1 MRRPTHR
8 HTAATAAAL
17 AALALAAGTAAPAA
31 AGGPTSA
38 LVVNGG
44 SGDAAALYAT
54 DPGYAALDKAIGD
67 DGERVDPLLTE
78 ADLGGADARQVT
90 VTWLQHD
97 VHVWRVDTLYPDA
110 RGGAVVSRGA
120 GEDPTASQTWRRV
133 AHPERLGA
141 LLDRLGVAEPPE
153 EQSGWYMP
161 SQFAVAPPDAD
172 ADGEAEAPAADAGG
186 APDEGGAP
194 GTGPTAGTAAAD
206 GDTGARERA
215 AAAPGPGA
223 GTNWWWTLPGLA
235 AGALLAT
242 AAPRLRRRRS
252 ASPARPAPGGELLDL
267 DT

>member
-8 HTAATAAAL
+8 HTAATAATL
-17 AALALAAGTAAPAA
+17 AALVLAAGTAAPAA

-161 SQFAVAPPDAD
+161 SQFAAAPPDAE
-172 ADGEAEAPAADAGG
+172 AEAEAPAADEGG
-186 APDEGGAP
+186 APDPA
-194 GTGPTAGTAAAD
+194 AGTAAAD
-206 GDTGARERA
+206 GDGARERA

-242 AAPRLRRRRS
+242 AAPRLHRRRS

>member
-8 HTAATAAAL
+8 HTAATAATL
-17 AALALAAGTAAPAA
+17 AALALAAGTATPAA

-161 SQFAVAPPDAD
+161 SQFAAAPPD

-194 GTGPTAGTAAAD
+194 GTGPAAGTAAAD

>member
-1 MRRPTHR
+1 MRRPAHR
-8 HTAATAAAL
+8 HTAATAATL
-17 AALALAAGTAAPAA
+17 AALALAVGTAGPAA

-67 DGERVDPLLTE
+67 NGERVDPLLSE

-120 GEDPTASQTWRRV
+120 GEDPTTSQTWRRV

-161 SQFAVAPPDAD
+161 SQFAAAPPG
-172 ADGEAEAPAADAGG
+172 ADGEAKAPTADEGG
-186 APDEGGAP
+186 TPDEGRVP
-194 GTGPTAGTAAAD
+194 GTGPAAGTAAAD
-206 GDTGARERA
+206 GDGARERA

-223 GTNWWWTLPGLA
+223 ATNWWWTLPGLA

-267 DT
+267 DI

>member
-8 HTAATAAAL
+8 HTAATAVTL
-17 AALALAAGTAAPAA
+17 AALALAVVPAGPAA

-67 DGERVDPLLTE
+67 AGERVDPMLGE
-78 ADLGGADARQVT
+78 ADLGGADARQIT

-110 RGGAVVSRGA
+110 RGGAVVSRGT
-120 GEDPTASQTWRRV
+120 GEDVTASPTWRRV
-133 AHPERLGA
+133 EHPERLGS
-141 LLDRLGVAEPPE
+141 LLDRLGVAERPR

-161 SQFAVAPPDAD
+161 SEFASEGVAPPSEGSTDPAPDAGAAPD
-172 ADGEAEAPAADAGG
+172 AGSAAD
-186 APDEGGAP
+186 
-194 GTGPTAGTAAAD
+194 TAAD
-206 GDTGARERA
+206 GDAGTREHETA
-215 AAAPGPGA
+215 DSGA
-223 GTNWWWTLPGLA
+223 GPAENWWWTLPGLA

-242 AAPRLRRRRS
+242 TATRLRRRP
-252 ASPARPAPGGELLDL
+252 PAAAQGAPRGELLDL
-267 DT
+267 ND